1 MALVQSSSGAAY
13 GWRARIG
20 LVQSGPL
27 AENNPYEFYLMA
39 PPGVTIVITQLGRP
53 EIRGQPF
60 HVAMDY
66 LEEGIGRLVAG
77 HVDAIIQA
85 GTPHIAGKGWGFEDK
100 LRARVARLANCPF
113 ITDIGSSMRA
123 MQLLGLRRIAMLT
136 PFDEQTHQD
145 ITAYIK
151 NAQIEVVCAMSLLR
165 PGVQR
170 ERLFAAPLGA
180 IYRGAREVFKSAPGA
195 DGIWITGAAM
205 PSVGAIQ
212 NLEDDLG
219 VPVVTSM
226 QAMAWGALR
235 AVGIGDKI
243 NGYGKLWRDW

>member
-1 MALVQSSSGAAY
+1 MALIQNSPGAAY

-39 PPGVTIVITQLGRP
+39 PAGVTIAVTQLGHH

-60 HVAMDY
+60 HAAMVY
-66 LEEGIGRLVAG
+66 LEEGIQRLAVA
-77 HVDAIIQA
+77 HVDAIAQA
-85 GTPHIAGKGWGFEDK
+85 GTPHIAGKGWGFEEE
-100 LRARVARLANCPF
+100 LRARVAKLTNCPF
-113 ITDIGSSMRA
+113 VTDIGSSIKA
-123 MQLLGLRRIAMLT
+123 MHLLGLKRIAMLT
-136 PFDEQTHQD
+136 PFDDQIHKE
-145 ITAYIK
+145 IAAYLKHAGIDLV
-151 NAQIEVVCAMSLLR
+151 AASSLLR
-165 PGVQR
+165 PNVER
-170 ERLFAAPLGA
+170 ERLFAAPLA
-180 IYRGAREVFKSAPGA
+180 EIYRGAKEVFTSANGA

-212 NLEDDLG
+212 PLEDDLR

-235 AVGIGDKI
+235 AVGIGDKV
-243 NGYGKLWRDW
+243 NGYGRLWQEG